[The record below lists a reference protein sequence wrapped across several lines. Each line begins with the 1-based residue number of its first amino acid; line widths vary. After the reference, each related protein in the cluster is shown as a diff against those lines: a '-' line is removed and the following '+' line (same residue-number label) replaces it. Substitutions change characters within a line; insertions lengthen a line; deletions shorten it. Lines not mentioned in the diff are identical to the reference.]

1 MTTRYASAPLR
12 ALRDPLAVLL
22 SMFISLVVVLGLP
35 GEAAAAPC
43 DQFATGSARWQ
54 RCVQKQATGGG
65 QNGVRNDRDGQDNAA
80 CSDFSVGSREW
91 TECVEDAATGGG
103 LMPWIVVVPLGVMVL
118 GMGIMFARA
127 FARPKTPGYSGAA
140 VGSSASSWL
149 IFVGMIELASGI
161 GALIADQR
169 APGPRGGY
177 FIAGVALV
185 GTAALLIIIGI
196 VLRVASTKKRRIEQS
211 GTPGEARV
219 VSVGQT
225 GMLINNNPV
234 IEFDLEVTLPGMA
247 PYRTTTRSTVPIIA
261 LPRVMP
267 GARLPIKADPSE
279 PSKIVVDWG
288 RLASTPPPVAGH
300 TAATAGLGE

>member
-1 MTTRYASAPLR
+1 MASICTAPSG
-12 ALRDPLAVLL
+12 ALRNPLAVLL
-22 SMFISLVVVLGLP
+22 CLFISVGVVLGLP

-43 DQFATGSARWQ
+43 DQFDTGSPRWQ
-54 RCVQKQATGGG
+54 RCIQNEATGGG
-65 QNGVRNDRDGQDNAA
+65 QNGVRNGRDTKNDVA

-118 GMGIMFARA
+118 GMAFMFARG
-127 FARPKTPGYSGAA
+127 FMRPKTQGYSGAA

-149 IFVGMIELASGI
+149 IFMGVIELASGI

-169 APGPRGGY
+169 ASGPRGGY
-177 FIAGVALV
+177 FTAGVALV
-185 GTAALLIIIGI
+185 GTAVILILIGI
-196 VLRVASTKKRRIEQS
+196 VLRIAARKKRRIEQT
-211 GTPGEARV
+211 GTPGEARI

-247 PYRTTTRSTVPIIA
+247 PYRTTTRSTVPMIA

-267 GARLPIKADPSE
+267 GAQLPIKADPSE
-279 PSKIVVDWG
+279 PSKIVVDWS
-288 RLASTPPPVAGH
+288 RLASTPAPVAGH
-300 TAATAGLGE
+300 PATTAGLGE

>member
-1 MTTRYASAPLR
+1 MTSYTTAPFR
-12 ALRDPLAVLL
+12 VLRDPLAVLL
-22 SMFISLVVVLGLP
+22 CLFLSAVVVLGLP

-43 DQFATGSARWQ
+43 DQFDTGSPRWQ
-54 RCVQKQATGGG
+54 RCVQNQASGGG
-65 QNGVRNDRDGQDNAA
+65 QNGVRNDRDGQNDVA

-118 GMGIMFARA
+118 GMAFMFARG
-127 FARPKTPGYSGAA
+127 FARPKTQGYSGAA
-140 VGSSASSWL
+140 VGSSASAWL
-149 IFVGMIELASGI
+149 IFVGMIELATGI

-169 APGPRGGY
+169 ASGPRGGY
-177 FIAGVALV
+177 FTAGVALV

-196 VLRVASTKKRRIEQS
+196 VLRVAAGKKRRIEES
-211 GTPGEARV
+211 GTPGEAKV

-234 IEFDLEVTLPGMA
+234 IEFDLEVILPGMA
-247 PYRTTTRSTVPIIA
+247 PYRTTTRSTVPMIA

-288 RLASTPPPVAGH
+288 RLASTPAPVAGH
-300 TAATAGLGE
+300 SAAAAGLGD